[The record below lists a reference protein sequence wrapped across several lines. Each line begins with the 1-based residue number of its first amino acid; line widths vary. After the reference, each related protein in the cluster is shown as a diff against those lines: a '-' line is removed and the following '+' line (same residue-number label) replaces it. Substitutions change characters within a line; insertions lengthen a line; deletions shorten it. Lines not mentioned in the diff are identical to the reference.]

1 MGTVIK
7 SKVIEVLAN
16 CGMIFLEGDDDVPIG
31 MDSLQWVS
39 FIVEL
44 EETFEIVLDDE
55 VLVKNNIS
63 LNEIID
69 VVEQCLGE

>member
-1 MGTVIK
+1 MGADIK
-7 SKVIEVLAN
+7 SKIIEVLAN
-16 CGMIFLEGDDDVPIG
+16 CGMIFLEEDDDVPIE

-44 EETFEIVLDDE
+44 EEAFEIALDDE

-63 LNEIID
+63 LNEITD